1 MHGHWGRSHEDYSKS
16 SIYLKKISID
26 SLISFVIFVC
36 RQDNSECSMN
46 FPRSRSAENL
56 ERRVMDVAATTL
68 DVVSE
73 KIEKLHV
80 N

>member
-1 MHGHWGRSHEDYSKS
+1 
-16 SIYLKKISID
+16 
-26 SLISFVIFVC
+26 
-36 RQDNSECSMN
+36 MN

-80 N
+80 TWSARLSFRPNQNRPQISLSFSHFFLFLATAAQIVFLLD

>member
-1 MHGHWGRSHEDYSKS
+1 
-16 SIYLKKISID
+16 
-26 SLISFVIFVC
+26 
-36 RQDNSECSMN
+36 MN